1 MKRATAWCLAG
12 QDWILL
18 DMTQRVRCTTAFI
31 SRFPVF
37 EYSSLVFFCCCCG
50 GGGGFSL
57 VVVVGSNIQLVPKAA
72 LLRNLQ
78 RKIAKCGTS
87 VWETIVGRI
96 PARPEDLFVSEVN
109 WGLQIE
115 IDWESLVDEWRS
127 IRDTTV
133 RALST
138 YLPATVPNLWTS
150 TRYASE
156 SNSINSTNWYRIIWY
171 TTSLWPLSH
180 FRCHTHILPADAIC
194 VFGPQSIAEGRVKK
208 CFSNI
213 QLWRSRHD
221 GGFSWKLIPRMKLLI
236 CQ

>member
-1 MKRATAWCLAG
+1 MFGGTGLDSAWYDSESEMYYGFHIQVSGLRIQFSCFLVLVLV
-12 QDWILL
+12 LL
-18 DMTQRVRCTTAFI
+18 V
-31 SRFPVF
+31 V
-37 EYSSLVFFCCCCG
+37 VVWWCG
-50 GGGGFSL
+50 GGGGRFSL

-156 SNSINSTNWYRIIWY
+156 SNSINSIYNMVQYNMVYYITV
-171 TTSLWPLSH
+171 TT
-180 FRCHTHILPADAIC
+180 
-194 VFGPQSIAEGRVKK
+194 
-208 CFSNI
+208 
-213 QLWRSRHD
+213 
-221 GGFSWKLIPRMKLLI
+221 
-236 CQ
+236 